1 MKKIIVA
8 IDFSDCSI
16 NALEHAITIAD
27 KAKADI
33 LMVWAK
39 KPDNT
44 KDILLIEP
52 ENLLEEVKKRFE
64 ELIKKYKIGFKN
76 GKLEYKIRKGKI
88 YKEIVKEA
96 EESGAFMIAA
106 GTHGASGFEEFWA
119 GSNANKIVS
128 ASKVPIITIRGG
140 IDIDRKLSKIVMPI
154 DSTLETRQKVS
165 FTSILAKLFNA
176 EIYILAVYTTNIKA
190 VQSRVDR
197 YANQIIEH
205 LEEEGI
211 KYHLD
216 SIRTDNLTNATIQ
229 YAEKIDANLISIMTE
244 QEKTTA
250 NLWLG
255 PYAAQMVNHS
265 PIPVLSIHSKQMSI
279 SLAR

>member
-39 KPDNT
+39 KPENT
-44 KDILLIEP
+44 KDIFSIEP

-76 GKLEYKIRKGKI
+76 GKLEYKIREGKI

-96 EESGAFMIAA
+96 EESGAFLIVT
-106 GTHGASGFEEFWA
+106 GTHGASGFEKFWA
-119 GSNANKIVS
+119 GSNANKVVS
-128 ASKVPIITIRGG
+128 ASKLPVITIRGG
-140 IDIDRKLSKIVMPI
+140 IDIDRKLNKIVMPV
-154 DSTLETRQKVS
+154 DSSLETRQKIS

-176 EIYILAVYTTNIKA
+176 EIYILAIYTTNIKA
-190 VQSRVDR
+190 IQSRVDR

-205 LEEEGI
+205 LEEEKI

-216 SIRTDNLTNATIQ
+216 SIRTDNLTTDTIQ

-265 PIPVLSIHSKQMSI
+265 PIPVLSIHP
-279 SLAR
+279 R

>member
-39 KPDNT
+39 KPENT
-44 KDILLIEP
+44 KDIFSIEP

-76 GKLEYKIRKGKI
+76 GKLEYKIREGKI

-96 EESGAFMIAA
+96 EESGAFLIVT
-106 GTHGASGFEEFWA
+106 GTHGASGFEKFWA
-119 GSNANKIVS
+119 GSNANKVVS
-128 ASKVPIITIRGG
+128 ASKLPVITIRGG
-140 IDIDRKLSKIVMPI
+140 IDIDRKLNKIVMPV
-154 DSTLETRQKVS
+154 DSSLETRQKIS

-176 EIYILAVYTTNIKA
+176 EIYILAIYTTNIKA
-190 VQSRVDR
+190 IQSRVDR

-205 LEEEGI
+205 LEEEKI

-216 SIRTDNLTNATIQ
+216 SIRTDNLTTDTIQ

-265 PIPVLSIHSKQMSI
+265 PIPVLSIHS
-279 SLAR
+279 R

>member
-39 KPDNT
+39 KPENT
-44 KDILLIEP
+44 KDIFSIEP

-76 GKLEYKIRKGKI
+76 GKLEYKIREGKI

-96 EESGAFMIAA
+96 EESGAFLIVT
-106 GTHGASGFEEFWA
+106 GTHGASGFEKFWA
-119 GSNANKIVS
+119 GSNANKVVS
-128 ASKVPIITIRGG
+128 ASKLPVITIRGG
-140 IDIDRKLSKIVMPI
+140 IDIDRRLSKIVMPI
-154 DSTLETRQKVS
+154 DSSLETRQKVS

-176 EIYILAVYTTNIKA
+176 EIYILAIYTTNIKA
-190 VQSRVDR
+190 IQSRVDR

-205 LEEEGI
+205 LEEEKI

-216 SIRTDNLTNATIQ
+216 SIRTDNLTTDTIQ

-279 SLAR
+279 

>member
-1 MKKIIVA
+1 MKKILVA

-39 KPDNT
+39 IPENT
-44 KDILLIEP
+44 KDIFSIEP

-96 EESGAFMIAA
+96 EESGAFLIVT
-106 GTHGASGFEEFWA
+106 GTHGTSGFEKFWA

-128 ASKVPIITIRGG
+128 ASKLPVITIRGG

-154 DSTLETRQKVS
+154 DSSLETRQKIS

-176 EIYILAVYTTNIKA
+176 EIYILAIFTTNIKA
-190 VQSRVDR
+190 IQTRVI
-197 YANQIIEH
+197 AMLIKLLNTLKKKKLNIIWIVFVQII
-205 LEEEGI
+205 LQLPLYNMP
-211 KYHLD
+211 KKLMQ
-216 SIRTDNLTNATIQ
+216 T
-229 YAEKIDANLISIMTE
+229 
-244 QEKTTA
+244 
-250 NLWLG
+250 
-255 PYAAQMVNHS
+255 
-265 PIPVLSIHSKQMSI
+265 
-279 SLAR
+279 

>member
-1 MKKIIVA
+1 
-8 IDFSDCSI
+8 
-16 NALEHAITIAD
+16 LEHAITIAD

-44 KDILLIEP
+44 KDIFSILP
-52 ENLLEEVKKRFE
+52 ENLFEEVKKRFE

-76 GKLEYKIRKGKI
+76 GKLEYKIREGKI

-96 EESGAFMIAA
+96 EESGAFLIVT
-106 GTHGASGFEEFWA
+106 GTHGASGFEKFWA
-119 GSNANKIVS
+119 GSNANKVVS
-128 ASKVPIITIRGG
+128 ASKLPVITIRGG

-154 DSTLETRQKVS
+154 DSSLETRQKVS

-176 EIYILAVYTTNIKA
+176 EIYVLAVYTTNIKA

-197 YANQIIEH
+197 YANQITEH

-216 SIRTDNLTNATIQ
+216 SIRTDNLTNATIE

>member
-44 KDILLIEP
+44 KDIFSIEP

-76 GKLEYKIRKGKI
+76 GKLEYKIREGKI

-96 EESGAFMIAA
+96 EESGAFLIVT
-106 GTHGASGFEEFWA
+106 GTHGASGFEKFWA
-119 GSNANKIVS
+119 GSNANKVVS
-128 ASKVPIITIRGG
+128 ASKLPVITIRGG
-140 IDIDRKLSKIVMPI
+140 IDIDRRLSKIVMPI
-154 DSTLETRQKVS
+154 DSSLETRQKVS

-176 EIYILAVYTTNIKA
+176 EIYILAIYTTNIKA
-190 VQSRVDR
+190 IQSRVDR

-205 LEEEGI
+205 LEEEKI

-216 SIRTDNLTNATIQ
+216 SIRTDNLTTDTIQ

-265 PIPVLSIHSKQMSI
+265 PIPVLSINSRQMSI
-279 SLAR
+279 SLSR